1 MGENAVEVTL
11 RGDLGQIGLRFLERG
26 DRLVDLCAERGGVVG
41 VRLDN
46 TDSRNLRLRSETL
59 EAQDCTGTGLLLS
72 LQKGDTLQQL
82 VPLIDR

>member
-1 MGENAVEVTL
+1 
-11 RGDLGQIGLRFLERG
+11 
-26 DRLVDLCAERGGVVG
+26 
-41 VRLDN
+41 LDN